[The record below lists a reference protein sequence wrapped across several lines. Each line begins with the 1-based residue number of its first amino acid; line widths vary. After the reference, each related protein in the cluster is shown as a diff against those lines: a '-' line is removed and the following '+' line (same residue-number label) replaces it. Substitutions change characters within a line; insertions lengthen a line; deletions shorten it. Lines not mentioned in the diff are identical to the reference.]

1 MVTRTSTTST
11 TAPKSGGAA
20 IIGADRSASN
30 GPGPEVMDADT
41 LIGDSVV
48 NAAGEDLGEIKAI
61 MLDVESGRIAYAVLS
76 FGGFLGMGNKLFAI
90 PWSALTLDA
99 GEKRFVLD
107 IAKERLNNA
116 PGFDK
121 DHWPSMADAIWARQL
136 HEYYDVRPY
145 WDDDIAPLDPR
156 TSSGSVLR
164 EPKSY

>member
-1 MVTRTSTTST
+1 MVTRSSSTPAP
-11 TAPKSGGAA
+11 APKGGGAS
-20 IIGADRSASN
+20 IIGAERHVSD

-61 MLDVESGRIAYAVLS
+61 MLDVESGRIADAVLS

-99 GEKRFVLD
+99 GEKRFILD
-107 IAKERLNNA
+107 IAKERLDNA

-121 DHWPSMADAIWARQL
+121 DHWPSMTDPSWARQL
-136 HEYYDVRPY
+136 HQYYDVKPY
-145 WDDDIAPLDPR
+145 WDDVPPADPR
-156 TSSGSVLR
+156 TSGGSVLR